1 MKYISIQLKNVKKKN
16 NIFLTITLKKIRP
29 VLRTIVSLRKRL
41 FHTKFINKILIEFLT
56 IYIKAYIYMLNLL
69 GYNNYIL
76 YFYL

>member
-1 MKYISIQLKNVKKKN
+1 MEYISIQLKNVKKKMFFFN
-16 NIFLTITLKKIRP
+16 NNFKKIYP
-29 VLRTIVSLRKRL
+29 VFLDVCLNKKDN